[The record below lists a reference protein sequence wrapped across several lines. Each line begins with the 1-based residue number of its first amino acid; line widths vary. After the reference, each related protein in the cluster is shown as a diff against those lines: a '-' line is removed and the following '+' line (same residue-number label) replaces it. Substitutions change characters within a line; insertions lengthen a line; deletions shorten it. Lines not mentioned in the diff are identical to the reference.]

1 MLAAFLLDHRLALL
15 FLAALHVGTAVPLA
29 FGWVRLLPE
38 EAPPFQFH
46 RAPRRRWSIYAHSSD
61 EGEETRRDPL
71 AMALLICVTVSYA
84 VQIPGVPR
92 SLGFAFTPTV
102 VPQDASGWV
111 QFALTWFLVVVP
123 GFAAAYALLRP
134 NFLRVPLIAASTL
147 ILLLWLLSAPL
158 LAALEAVS

>member
-1 MLAAFLLDHRLALL
+1 
-15 FLAALHVGTAVPLA
+15 
-29 FGWVRLLPE
+29 
-38 EAPPFQFH
+38 
-46 RAPRRRWSIYAHSSD
+46 
-61 EGEETRRDPL
+61 
-71 AMALLICVTVSYA
+71 MALLICVTVSYA